1 MKLLLTGDWHIR
13 NSTPQRR
20 TDDYWATVRKKI
32 NFILDLAIK
41 ERCKLILQPGDLF
54 DSHKANDFLKRYL
67 IKRLKK
73 RKINIVTVFGQHD
86 LRYHSSHINNT
97 PLGVL
102 NAAEV
107 VALAGPEPLMGMFGD
122 IHIYGASWYED
133 IPETVQ
139 DTNAFNILI
148 THKMVIENEKLWDGQ
163 EGQKFGNVLLKTLP
177 YNLIVSG
184 DNHLSFLISSK
195 SKRLVNCG
203 SLLRSAI
210 DQTNHKP
217 VVYTIDL
224 FDTGKDWIKQHLV
237 PCEPFEQVFDMAK
250 ISAEK
255 ERDEKMETFVDRLTG
270 EAELDGLDFIKNMHT
285 FVEKNKEEIDDATQ
299 EVIEEVMGD
308 G

>member
-13 NSTPQRR
+13 NTTPQRR
-20 TDDYWATVRKKI
+20 TDNYWSTVRKKI
-32 NFILDLAIK
+32 DFILDLAVK
-41 ERCKLILQPGDLF
+41 EQCTWILQPGDLF

-67 IKRLKK
+67 IMRLKK
-73 RKINIVTVFGQHD
+73 TEINIVTVFGQHD
-86 LRYHSSHINNT
+86 LRYHSSHTENT

-102 NAAEV
+102 NASEV
-107 VALAGPEPLMGMFGD
+107 VALAGSEPLMGIFGD
-122 IHIYGASWYED
+122 AHIYGASWYED

-148 THKMVIENEKLWDGQ
+148 MHKMVIENEKLWDGQ
-163 EGQKFGNVLLKTLP
+163 EDHKLGNILLKTLP

-184 DNHLSFLISSK
+184 DNHLSFLLSSK

-203 SLLRSAI
+203 SLLRSNI
-210 DQTNHKP
+210 DQINHKP
-217 VVYTIDL
+217 VVYILDIDADTIE
-224 FDTGKDWIKQHLV
+224 KHLV

-255 ERDEKMETFVDRLTG
+255 ERNEKMEAFVDRLTG
-270 EAELDGLDFIKNMHT
+270 EAELEGLDFIKNMHT

-308 G
+308 